1 MYYPSDWPIR
11 CVFCGQG
18 YDPTRRKWLWGLVGP
33 IRIHWCPNYRKLRLQ
48 QGPLKWEI
56 VSK

>member
-1 MYYPSDWPIR
+1 MHAL
-11 CVFCGQG
+11 CCFCGQV
-18 YDPTRRKWLWGLVGP
+18 YDATRRKWLWGLVGP